1 MIYYTADLHFG
12 HANAIKY
19 DKRPLTRV
27 AEVNY
32 PPLSRKAA

>member
-19 DKRPLTRV
+19 DKRPLTMEQSSYR
-27 AEVNY
+27 
-32 PPLSRKAA
+32 